1 MGVAVR
7 WVVIVCVGILVAV
20 GLGAVSTVFL
30 LEPPAKAKK
39 TATIELGN
47 DVERGTGGVSVGS
60 KGSKEKKKSTAPKSS
75 TDKGRKAAGAIPK
88 PRSTK
93 PPVIKLRRQEFEEN
107 EVVVANPPRGF
118 AEKVATLGFFIVE
131 QTRFE
136 NLNITTVRLTVPR
149 GMTPPDATALLLREF
164 PGLITDVNTVYD
176 QSAGPAVKTHSFA
189 RWAIGWPPSGPGCG
203 KGVKLGMIDSPVDV
217 NHIALKGQKVEFK
230 SFHNAKRK
238 PGSANHGT
246 AVAAMLVGKPTKEG
260 FGGILPEA
268 TLFAAN
274 MFEIYDR
281 GKTIGNAMG
290 LLKSLDWLAN
300 KKPHAINLS
309 VAGNN
314 NKVIRLAFKKAREYK
329 LIMIAAAGNW
339 GVEKPAYPA
348 AFKDVLAVTAV
359 ADMMKIYRKANRGDY
374 IDFAAP
380 GVRLWTAVP
389 GGGKYQTGTSFA
401 SPYIAAL
408 AGLAIANGVKADPGS
423 LRGVFKKNVVDLGD
437 PGKDKTFGYGY
448 VHLKQKCGT

>member
-1 MGVAVR
+1 
-7 WVVIVCVGILVAV
+7 
-20 GLGAVSTVFL
+20 
-30 LEPPAKAKK
+30 
-39 TATIELGN
+39 
-47 DVERGTGGVSVGS
+47 
-60 KGSKEKKKSTAPKSS
+60 
-75 TDKGRKAAGAIPK
+75 
-88 PRSTK
+88 
-93 PPVIKLRRQEFEEN
+93 
-107 EVVVANPPRGF
+107 
-118 AEKVATLGFFIVE
+118 
-131 QTRFE
+131 
-136 NLNITTVRLTVPR
+136 
-149 GMTPPDATALLLREF
+149 
-164 PGLITDVNTVYD
+164 
-176 QSAGPAVKTHSFA
+176 
-189 RWAIGWPPSGPGCG
+189 
-203 KGVKLGMIDSPVDV
+203 
-217 NHIALKGQKVEFK
+217 
-230 SFHNAKRK
+230 
-238 PGSANHGT
+238 
-246 AVAAMLVGKPTKEG
+246 MLVGKPTKEG

-274 MFEIYDR
+274 MFEINDR

-359 ADMMKIYRKANRGDY
+359 ADKMKIYRKANRGDY

-401 SPYIAAL
+401 SPISPHWPDWPSPTASRPTP
-408 AGLAIANGVKADPGS
+408 DRCGS
-423 LRGVFKKNVVDLGD
+423 YSRKCRRSRRSGQRQDLRLRLRTPEAKVRHITLSNV
-437 PGKDKTFGYGY
+437 T
-448 VHLKQKCGT
+448 